1 VPLSPRRGVLV
12 PNIEVIVDMPGTVIK
27 LEKRPGDVV
36 ATGDLLLVIE
46 SMKMEVEI
54 ASTAAGRL
62 HEYAVVVGDQ
72 VNDGDCI
79 AIIQTA

>member
-1 VPLSPRRGVLV
+1 
-12 PNIEVIVDMPGTVIK
+12 
-27 LEKRPGDVV
+27 
-36 ATGDLLLVIE
+36 
-46 SMKMEVEI
+46 MEVEI

-62 HEYAVVVGDQ
+62 HQYAVAVGDQ